1 MQILTIY
8 GLKNC
13 DTCKKALKALKNDAG
28 SPVFIDIRAET
39 DLPAKLPEWLQALGA
54 PALVN
59 KRSTTW
65 RTLTDS
71 DKKKIESGDAEALL
85 IEHPT
90 LIKRPVIESSAG
102 VTVGW
107 NDKTEQTHAKPA

>member
-1 MQILTIY
+1 MSVTLY

-13 DTCKKALKALKNDAG
+13 DTCKKALKALEAGGQEVTFVGIRDEADLASKVPAWLDA
-28 SPVFIDIRAET
+28 A
-39 DLPAKLPEWLQALGA
+39 GA
-54 PALVN
+54 DALVN

-65 RTLTDS
+65 RGMDAAGQARAES
-71 DKKKIESGDAEALL
+71 DPAGLL

-90 LIKRPVIESSAG
+90 LIKRPVIEAKGG

-107 NDKTEQTHAKPA
+107 TKAVEAALLGG